1 MTLPGVR
8 ITEIDG
14 SLGVIQGSNGRMP
27 ALIAPASGGDDN
39 TPGTFARVKDLVSEH
54 DKGPAVEWGAY
65 FIETYQRPLIVVK
78 SAASVASA
86 VSAVDD
92 GVSAGTSAVTVDTG
106 PTPAD
111 DYELALEVLTGG
123 TVGTAGITYRMSLD
137 GGRTWSSTYA
147 LGTATKATF
156 PDGAGVAFAFGT
168 GTLVTGDLFTATATA
183 AAWNATDLG
192 AALNALKATQIDF
205 GLVVLQGGAVDA
217 NSFDTAEGVRAFAN
231 GRHAWVGNSTLPT
244 SGQSESAYATSLT
257 ALSTGKSSK
266 GGSVYAGACRATS
279 AISQRR
285 FVRPASWGA
294 AARQAFVS
302 EQINIADPKLGA
314 LPGISIRDANGNP
327 EQHDESINPGL
338 DDLRFATLTSFP
350 RRQGAYVTLPRVF
363 APTGSDF
370 DIMPNRLIMDLA
382 YDALY
387 DYLLDRLHSPIQ
399 VSRKTGYILPAV
411 AKDIELGADSVLRT
425 VLLTTPKASDAF
437 FRMSRT
443 DNLLSLPK
451 FTCFARILPLSYPRW
466 IDLDMSFTN
475 PATQLV
481 AA

>member
-14 SLGVIQGSNGRMP
+14 SLGVIQGTNGRMP
-27 ALIAPASGGDDN
+27 ALIAPATGGDDN
-39 TPGTFARVKDLVSEH
+39 TPATFSRVKDLVSEYES
-54 DKGPAVEWGAY
+54 GPLVEWGAY
-65 FIETYQRPLIVVK
+65 FIENYQRPLIVVK
-78 SAASVASA
+78 SAASVAA
-86 VSAVDD
+86 TVSTVDD
-92 GVSAGTSAVTVDTG
+92 NDAAGTSVVTVDTG

-111 DYELALEVLTGG
+111 DYELALEILTGG

-137 GGRTWSSTYA
+137 GGRTWSNTRS
-147 LGTATKATF
+147 LGTATAAAF
-156 PDGAGVAFAFGT
+156 PDNAGVTFAFGT
-168 GTLVTGDLFTATATA
+168 GTVVAGDLYTATAQA
-183 AAWNATDLG
+183 ASFNAADLG
-192 AALNALKATQIDF
+192 GALNALKSTQIDF
-205 GLVVLQGGAVDA
+205 GLVVLQGGAIDA
-217 NSFDTAEGVRAFAN
+217 NSFDTAEGVRNFTN
-231 GRHAWVGNSTLPT
+231 GRHAWVGNTVLPS
-244 SGQSESAYATSLT
+244 SGQTESAYATALT

-285 FVRPASWGA
+285 LVRPASWGA

-314 LPGISIRDANGNP
+314 LPGISIRDVNGNP
-327 EQHDESINPGL
+327 EQHDESVNPGL
-338 DDLRFATLTSFP
+338 DDLRYATLTSFP

-370 DIMPNRLIMDLA
+370 DIMPNRLVMDLA

-399 VSRKTGYILPAV
+399 VSRKTGFILPAV
-411 AKDIELGADSVLRT
+411 AKDIELGADAVLRT

-443 DNLLSLPK
+443 DNLLSLPT

-466 IDLDMSFTN
+466 INLDMSFTN